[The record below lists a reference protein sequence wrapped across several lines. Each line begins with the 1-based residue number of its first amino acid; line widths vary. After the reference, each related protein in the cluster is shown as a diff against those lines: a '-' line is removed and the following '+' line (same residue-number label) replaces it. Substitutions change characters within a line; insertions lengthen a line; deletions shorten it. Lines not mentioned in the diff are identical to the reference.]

1 MIIKKIESNFKDTRG
16 IITDILC
23 NQQID
28 FVTIITNKKG
38 SIRGN
43 HYHKKTIQY
52 LYVLEG
58 SILVASQFEGKE
70 LKQKILKEGDL
81 LLNEPYEWHAI
92 KSLEKNKLLILTKG
106 PRGGENY
113 ESDTFKLKK
122 PILT

>member
-1 MIIKKIESNFKDTRG
+1 MIIKKIESNFKDARG
-16 IITDILC
+16 KITDILC

>member
-1 MIIKKIESNFKDTRG
+1 MIIKKLESNFKDARG

-23 NQQID
+23 NEKID
-28 FVTIITNKKG
+28 FVTIITN
-38 SIRGN
+38 
-43 HYHKKTIQY
+43 HKKTIQY

-70 LKQKILKEGDL
+70 LKKKVLKEGDL

-92 KSLEKNKLLILTKG
+92 KSLEKNKLLILTRG

-113 ESDTFKLKK
+113 EADTFKLKK

>member
-16 IITDILC
+16 MITDILC